1 MSNII
6 SETKKEKLQ
15 EELEEMK
22 EKNKSKNV
30 EMTKLIQQ
38 RDGWA
43 KKAEDWSYKAA
54 EYRSRLI
61 NHGLYKKR
69 SSSTENDSE
78 TKIRKRHSENHSIK
92 TKLKTALQDLSTN

>member
-1 MSNII
+1 MSNINL
-6 SETKKEKLQ
+6 ENKQEKLQ
-15 EELEEMK
+15 DELEELK
-22 EKNKSKNV
+22 KKNESKNV

-69 SSSTENDSE
+69 SYSTENDSE
-78 TKIRKRHSENHSIK
+78 TKIRKRDSENPSIK
-92 TKLKTALQDLSTN
+92 TKLKTALLDLSTN